1 MQRRILKKIRELIE
15 REQLDPTK
23 DAESRKKFVDMFQ
36 WEGSEIEGDDRKHL
50 EQTIIYY
57 NDIFARHRLDIG
69 INNSFKVKLTP
80 IDELPIYT

>member
-15 REQLDPTK
+15 REQLDPAK

-36 WEGSEIEGDDRKHL
+36 WEGSEIEGGDRKHL

-69 INNSFKVKLTP
+69 LNIIFKVKLTP
-80 IDELPIYT
+80 IDEHPIYT